1 MKIGFFG
8 TPEHSAYLLNEL
20 LKQGYEIS
28 FVVTN
33 PDKPTGRKQ
42 ELTPSPV
49 KTLALQNHIPVIQ
62 PKSLKNAEAIS
73 EILKYN
79 VDINIIY
86 AYGALIP
93 KEIFDSP
100 PGGSINLH
108 GSLLPEFRGASPV
121 QAAILANYTKTGFTL
136 QYITE
141 ELDAGE
147 IISTGEVEITLDD
160 TFGTLIEKI
169 TQLATKEILRLLST
183 YNGKR
188 FPSKP
193 QDHSKA
199 TYCKKIKPEDRKLDF
214 SKTQMEIH
222 NKIRAFN
229 PTHICY
235 CEFRGKRLNIY
246 KTRISQEE
254 SSLTF
259 GSLVKLD
266 KKTLGFVCGD
276 RKILILDEVQAEN
289 KKVMSGTDFLN
300 GIRFIEGEKLL

>member
-8 TPEHSAYLLNEL
+8 TPEYSAYLLSEL
-20 LKQGYEIS
+20 LRHSYEIS

-49 KTLALQNHIPVIQ
+49 KLLALQSNLPVIQ
-62 PKSLKNAEAIS
+62 PRSLKNLEIIS
-73 EILKYN
+73 EILKYP

-86 AYGALIP
+86 AYGGIIP
-93 KEIFDSP
+93 HEIFSFP
-100 PGGSINLH
+100 KGGSINLH

-147 IISTGEVEITLDD
+147 IISSGEVEITQDD
-160 TFGTLIEKI
+160 TFGTLIQKI
-169 TQLATKEILRLLST
+169 TQLGTIEIIRLLKT
-183 YNGKR
+183 YKGER

-193 QDHSKA
+193 QDHTKA

-214 SKTQMEIH
+214 SKTHIELH
-222 NKIRAFN
+222 NQIRAFN

-246 KTRISQEE
+246 KTKLSSEE
-254 SSLTF
+254 SLLPF
-259 GSLVKLD
+259 GSLVKLN
-266 KKTLGFVCGD
+266 KKTLGFVCGNK
-276 RKILILDEVQAEN
+276 KILILDEVQLEN
-289 KKVMSGTDFLN
+289 KKVMSGHDFLN
-300 GIRFIEGEKLL
+300 GIRLQEGEKLL